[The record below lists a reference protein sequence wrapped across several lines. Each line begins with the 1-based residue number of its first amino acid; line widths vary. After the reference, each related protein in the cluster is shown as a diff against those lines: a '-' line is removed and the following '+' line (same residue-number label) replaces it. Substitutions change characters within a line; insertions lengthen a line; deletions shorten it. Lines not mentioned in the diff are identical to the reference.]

1 MLQRLSCAIKF
12 VMHVP
17 KGNPIHQNLKTSYVN
32 TAALLADLQVSS
44 FTGYVDFT
52 FPSASGL
59 VFIIDGVIVN
69 ALDESGELVRKG
81 GEAIDSLLVRASL
94 PDGVISL
101 YGHEPSV
108 VEAIA
113 GRIDGEPVYMN
124 LDSAFTD
131 LGKLVEKLL
140 AQSDDNFYIE
150 IEFSSEKSAVI
161 YTVDKVVHAILP
173 SDSDNNGQKD
183 RSGYDQIVE
192 MVDKTPATFHVFKC
206 VPVNIEASANVIA
219 FPEAKTSVE
228 IHAQVEHQVDDI
240 VPEPIVDDISV
251 SPDSNASEK
260 KSVENN
266 VEKQDYSL
274 SDEEVASTNSPDEL
288 DEEFLAKYEEL
299 VRLMGEVTQVVE
311 TTAMRVAKE
320 GNFSVALRAGLL
332 AVADHYPFFD
342 PFADEFE
349 YQNGKIRFSVTPPPD
364 EFIRGLLLALN
375 RAVREFERATS
386 ADVKKVLR
394 EALERLRSI
403 KQEDLEEFGLINRIL
418 DIVED

>member
-1 MLQRLSCAIKF
+1 
-12 VMHVP
+12 MHVP
-17 KGNPIHQNLKTSYVN
+17 KGKPIHQNLKTSYVN

-44 FTGYVDFT
+44 FTGYVDFI

-69 ALDESGELVRKG
+69 ALDESGELIRKG

-94 PDGVISL
+94 PDGIISL
-101 YGHEPSV
+101 YRHEPSV

-124 LDSAFTD
+124 LDSTFTD

-150 IEFSSEKSAVI
+150 IEFNPEKSAVI
-161 YTVDKVVHAILP
+161 YTVDKVVRAILP
-173 SDSDNNGQKD
+173 ADSDNDGQQD

-192 MVDKTPATFHVFKC
+192 MVGKTPATFHVFKC
-206 VPVNIEASANVIA
+206 VPVKASANVIA
-219 FPEAKTSVE
+219 FPEAKMSVE
-228 IHAQVEHQVDDI
+228 IRVAEHQLDYI

-251 SPDSNASEK
+251 SPDSHTSEK

-274 SDEEVASTNSPDEL
+274 SDKEVASTNSSDGL

-349 YQNGKIRFSVTPPPD
+349 YQSGRIRFSVTPPPD
-364 EFIRGLLLALN
+364 EFIRGFLLVLN
-375 RAVREFERATS
+375 RAVREFERSTS
-386 ADVKKVLR
+386 ADVKRVLR

-403 KQEDLEEFGLINRIL
+403 KQEDLEEFGLINRIM

>member
-1 MLQRLSCAIKF
+1 
-12 VMHVP
+12 MHVP
-17 KGNPIHQNLKTSYVN
+17 KGKPIHQNLKTSYIN

-44 FTGYVDFT
+44 FTGYVEFI
-52 FPSASGL
+52 FPSANGL

-69 ALDESGELVRKG
+69 ALDESKELVRKG
-81 GEAIDSLLVRASL
+81 GEAIDSILVRASL
-94 PDGVISL
+94 PDGIISL
-101 YGHEPSV
+101 YKHEPSV

-124 LDSAFTD
+124 LDSTFTD

-140 AQSDDNFYIE
+140 AQSDDNYYIE
-150 IEFSSEKSAVI
+150 IEFNSEKSAVI
-161 YTVDKVVHAILP
+161 YTIDKAVHAILP
-173 SDSDNNGQKD
+173 VEANGQEGH
-183 RSGYDQIVE
+183 SGYDCIVE

-206 VPVNIEASANVIA
+206 VPVDIAQASANVIA
-219 FPEAKTSVE
+219 FPEPTAKPEVAVSLR
-228 IHAQVEHQVDDI
+228 VEHPVDDI
-240 VPEPIVDDISV
+240 VPEPIVDEISI
-251 SPDSNASEK
+251 SPDSDTNK

-266 VEKQDYSL
+266 IEKQDYSL
-274 SDEEVASTNSPDEL
+274 SNTEVAGTSSPEEF

-299 VRLMGEVTQVVE
+299 VCLMGEVTQIVE

-349 YQNGKIRFSVTPPPD
+349 YENGKIRFSATPSPD
-364 EFIRGLLLALN
+364 EFIKGLLLALN
-375 RAVREFERATS
+375 KAVREFERATS
-386 ADVKKVLR
+386 ANVKRVLK
-394 EALERLRSI
+394 EALERLCTI
-403 KQEDLEEFGLINRIL
+403 KQRDLEEFGLINRIL